1 MTRIPIVNEQDEIVC
16 YKEREEATRE
26 DIRRITSLFL
36 FNEKGETLLARR
48 HPNKLISPN
57 RWGPAVEGTVDEG
70 YDYDA
75 TIVKEMEEELGLK
88 TIQPI
93 FISKEFYATLE
104 AKRFCSYYYAV
115 VSENI
120 KFTLQESK
128 VSEVRWISIS
138 DLKRWFL
145 EKPEEFLLSF
155 PIKIKLLEK
164 TYEHLNKN

>member
-120 KFTLQESK
+120 KFTLQESE
-128 VSEVRWISIS
+128 VSEVRWISYQI
-138 DLKRWFL
+138 LKDGF
-145 EKPEEFLLSF
+145 
-155 PIKIKLLEK
+155 
-164 TYEHLNKN
+164 